1 MRVLREETNMSLEKE
16 FQQEMKRIDAMKTA
30 LDAVFGPV
38 EGVNT
43 NRIEMADN
51 QPQTLAEMVLAVDS
65 KINDDIHRITPDP
78 QEWNEIVHKAQE
90 VRHGHCS

>member
-1 MRVLREETNMSLEKE
+1 MSLQKE
-16 FQQEMKRIDAMKTA
+16 YENEMQRIDAMKSA

-38 EGVNT
+38 ESIQP

-65 KINDDIHRITPDP
+65 KINNDIHRITPDP